1 MIEVTKLGGERLIV
15 NADHIEAVEAQP
27 DTVLVLLNGKHI
39 MVREP
44 VAEVVRKVVE
54 YQRLIRSGL
63 SAASKAED

>member
-1 MIEVTKLGGERLIV
+1 MIEVTKLSGERVFV

-27 DTVLVLLNGKHI
+27 DTVLVLNNGKHV

-54 YQRLIRSGL
+54 YQRLIRSGPP
-63 SAASKAED
+63 AASKAED